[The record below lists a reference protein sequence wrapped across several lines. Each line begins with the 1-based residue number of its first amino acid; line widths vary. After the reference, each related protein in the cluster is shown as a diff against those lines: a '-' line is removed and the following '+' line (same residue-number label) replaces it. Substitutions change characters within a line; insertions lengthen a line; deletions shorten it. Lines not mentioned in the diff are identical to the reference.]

1 MYFYISSLYL
11 QYVDMYTVV
20 MCYVG
25 YDKFPGLVLW
35 GMKEIVSNYQS
46 EKLLIL
52 TYLQCLY
59 SKMCNLAMLSYT
71 YNVYFRYATSI
82 HRINHHSIRRIIVY
96 KCIRVEAKLLFSR
109 KISCCFR
116 KFKTRALTFAFVNNF
131 TNFLRKKVNLSSH
144 L

>member
-1 MYFYISSLYL
+1 MLIFIYYYTLLLNSYIYSIIIFIFQASI
-11 QYVDMYTVV
+11 YVPIL
-20 MCYVG
+20 CG
-25 YDKFPGLVLW
+25 YDKFPVLVLW

-71 YNVYFRYATSI
+71 YNVIYVYFRYATSI

-109 KISCCFR
+109 KYPVVYANFR
-116 KFKTRALTFAFVNNF
+116 QE
-131 TNFLRKKVNLSSH
+131 H
-144 L
+144 

>member
-1 MYFYISSLYL
+1 MYFLYFKPL
-11 QYVDMYTVV
+11 STVCTYV

-71 YNVYFRYATSI
+71 YNVIYVYFRYATSI

-109 KISCCFR
+109 KISWCFR

-131 TNFLRKKVNLSSH
+131 TNFLRK
-144 L
+144 